1 MAHTHVTCINTFFP
15 FPLALRWLTL
25 GEPLDEAGDEVGVV
39 LVGGVCGIVLFE
51 RSDVALLFSLFDEGG
66 VAVGVT
72 FFEALRGVFEE
83 GVALTGS

>member
-1 MAHTHVTCINTFFP
+1 MYTCINTFFP
-15 FPLALRWLTL
+15 FPLALRRLPLTL

-72 FFEALRGVFEE
+72 FFKALRDVFEE
-83 GVALTGS
+83 GVVLTGS